1 MSEIAAENRW
11 RQAGGAALAAFAV
24 DQATK
29 RLMID
34 VVFAQTRHIEVTSF
48 FDLTLGFNYGIS
60 FGLLRDTFF
69 DAVWTLIALKS
80 LVLAAVGWWAFTT
93 RDAGEAWGFGLI
105 LGGGLGN
112 LLDRVRIGAVIDFLD
127 FHLGDWRW
135 PAFNTADI
143 AIVLGCALVALRAFR
158 R

>member
-1 MSEIAAENRW
+1 MSDITAENRW
-11 RQAGGAALAAFAV
+11 RQAGGAALAAFAI
-24 DQATK
+24 DQAAK

-34 VVFAQTRHIEVTSF
+34 VVFAETRHIEVTSF

-69 DAVWTLIALKS
+69 DAVWTLVALKS

-127 FHLGDWRW
+127 FHAGDWRW

-143 AIVLGCALVALRAFR
+143 AIVLGCALVALRTSR